1 MLNRLTA
8 LILVTAVAGTTAAG
22 LDDWN
27 QERARVLQMPGL
39 IRYYTFQE
47 RQGQFLVDQVAQDE
61 ASVYGTNTMTIMSNS
76 PYGQPRTKY
85 VVDGYTPYDYPFWAE
100 GRWPGKGALTTG
112 VAKNSVVRSQFY
124 GTDTGDFSL
133 LLWVRPHLMDVG
145 SYAGGL
151 AHCGSGH
158 KQGWRLQ
165 WQVAPWHPEGRVS
178 FGIGV
183 PSGTTFLHGPFAPGV
198 WHCVAVTWAKGN
210 VALYVDGVLK
220 QKEQLEQQE
229 IVWPERPDHAVMS
242 QPYWDTGGMK
252 LGRAFSQAG
261 AARAD
266 IDELAVFD
274 RALPAEEVTEL
285 YRAGKP
291 DATPE
296 AQIAR
301 FRRLAAQKAVRDR
314 IQLTIPH
321 NTYGY
326 FHRDKPIVAKI
337 VIPPANGP
345 SGPHALHL
353 TMVDLDGRT
362 VLDETVPVDIQIERE
377 NSLAVPIRQERCGLY
392 WLTMALV
399 DAKGAVVKAREY
411 PLAVIVPLPANRDVP
426 LSSPLACHNMGHVP
440 EHSVLGNKLDRII
453 RGWRSMEPKKG
464 EFDFRYEDKLIREA
478 EERGMN
484 MLFCIDL
491 RPPAWLGL
499 APGSKNLPADMAQ
512 LERFLRV
519 VVDRYK
525 GRVAYYEIF
534 NEPNA
539 GHGLKGKGRARDY
552 VTFLK
557 LAYRVIKDVDQ
568 QAQVAAFSG
577 VHRFRWFEEVM
588 AENPGTSYDV
598 VTLHNY
604 GPLPIELSRD
614 RQLVQKVRKLLD
626 NHGRADAEL
635 WNGECGFAQPARV
648 NGRPISDARLQQ
660 LKLGAWMPLATERRN
675 AYWQAQAVLLDLAD
689 GCDKYFML
697 SGGSGYSPNFNDCTG
712 TPSEKGIAKAAVSS
726 LLIPSTERRRLPLVS
741 SEQAAVLITDQD
753 GTHTLA
759 AFSLEPSGLTLK
771 VDRNGQFTGMDYL
784 GNPLTWTATDK
795 LLHLPLSEAP
805 VYVHGVSDNVRELP
819 LLRVELDAE
828 KLSAQGRLSGTLT
841 LHNPWKEAIEVELAA
856 LLPDD
861 TAIELAETHRVR
873 GREKLRVPFTID
885 ARPLWPSWYRL
896 GFQARRGDAVLARTD
911 TRFYSSGRVAEVPE
925 AAAPIA
931 LTADAAGWPADAPVA
946 VAKRV
951 GNVVKGKPI
960 DGVPGDVQWRGPDD
974 LSFSVRTAWHPKS
987 GLHFLLEVTDN
998 AVVVAGK
1005 GQHWFFYDCL
1015 ELFVDTRPVQA
1026 KTRDY
1031 SVGAQQFLVK
1041 PHTGKEVAECPI
1053 TICGLLDK
1061 TVTLKAVGKRTDRGY
1076 TIEGLIRPKPGHE
1089 KAFGPGRRLH
1099 LDFLIDDT
1107 DSAKL
1112 DKRRKAIVSLHSVHA
1127 NSSQDASQW
1136 GAYELREAERW
1147 RNGEGA
1153 RSG

>member
-1 MLNRLTA
+1 MISKQILRAIGA
-8 LILVTAVAGTTAAG
+8 LG
-22 LDDWN
+22 
-27 QERARVLQMPGL
+27 VLQALAGATVAAAEYGDWKQECTRMLRVPGL
-39 IRYYTFQE
+39 IRHYTFQE
-47 RQGQFLVDQVAQDE
+47 KHGQFLVDQVAQGE

-85 VVDGYTPYDYPFWAE
+85 VIDGYTPYDYPAWTE

-112 VAKNSVVRSQFY
+112 VAKNSVVRSQVY

-133 LLWVRPHLMDVG
+133 VLWVRPHLRDMDN
-145 SYAGGL
+145 YAGGL
-151 AHCGSGH
+151 VHCGSGH
-158 KQGWRLQ
+158 QQGWRLQ

-198 WHCVAVTWAKGN
+198 WHCVAVTWMEGKA
-210 VALYVDGVLK
+210 ALYVDGVLA
-220 QKEQLEQQE
+220 QEEQLEQKQ
-229 IVWPERPDHAVMS
+229 IAWPERPDHAVMS

-261 AARAD
+261 ATRAD
-266 IDELAVFD
+266 IDELAVFG
-274 RALPAEEVTEL
+274 RALSADEVAQG
-285 YRAGKP
+285 YRNGKP
-291 DATPE
+291 DTAPE

-301 FRRLAAQKAVRDR
+301 FRRLASEKAVRDR
-314 IQLTIPH
+314 IELTIPPD
-321 NTYGY
+321 TYGY
-326 FHRDKPIVAKI
+326 FHRDKAIEAKI
-337 VIPPANGP
+337 VIPPATGL
-345 SGPHALHL
+345 SGEHTVHL
-353 TMVDLDGRT
+353 TMVDLAGKT
-362 VLDETVPVDIQIERE
+362 VLDESHPLHIQIERE
-377 NSLAVPIRQERCGLY
+377 NRLALPIRQEHCGLY
-392 WLTMALV
+392 WLTITLA
-399 DAKGAVVKAREY
+399 DAKGAVVKFREY
-411 PLAVIVPLPANRDVP
+411 PLAVTVSLPANRDVP

-453 RGWRSMEPKKG
+453 RGWSAMEPKKG
-464 EFDFRYEDKLIREA
+464 EFNFQYEDKLIREA
-478 EERGMN
+478 EGRGMN
-484 MLFCIDL
+484 MLFCISL
-491 RPPAWLGL
+491 GPPAWLGL
-499 APGSKNLPADMAQ
+499 APGSKNLPADMAE

-519 VVDRYK
+519 VVNRYK

-534 NEPNA
+534 NEPNS
-539 GHGLKGKGRARDY
+539 GHGLKGKDRAKDY
-552 VTFLK
+552 VAFLK
-557 LAYRVIKDVDQ
+557 LAYRVIKDVDP

-577 VHRFRWFEEVM
+577 VHRFRWFQEVM

-604 GPLPIELSRD
+604 GPRPIELSRD

-626 NHGRADAEL
+626 DHGRADAEL

-648 NGRPISDARLQQ
+648 NGRPISDERLQQ

-675 AYWQAQAVLLDLAD
+675 AYWQAQAILLDLAD

-741 SEQAAVLITDQD
+741 SEQAAVLIAAEDDTY
-753 GTHTLA
+753 TLA
-759 AFSLEPSGLTLK
+759 AFSLEQSGLTLK
-771 VDRNGQFTGMDYL
+771 VGRNGQFTGMDYL

-805 VYVHGVSDNVRELP
+805 VYLHGVPANVRELP
-819 LLRVELDAE
+819 LLRVELDQE
-828 KLSAQGRLSGTLT
+828 KLSAQSRLSGTLT

-856 LLPDD
+856 ALPED
-861 TAIELAETHRVR
+861 TNIELPTTHRVR
-873 GREKLRVPFTID
+873 GRKELRVPFTISS
-885 ARPLWPSWYRL
+885 RPLWPSWYRL

-911 TRFYSSGRVAEVPE
+911 TRFYSSGRVTEVPE
-925 AAAPIA
+925 AAVPIA

-960 DGVPGDVQWRGPDD
+960 DGVPGDAQWRGPED
-974 LSFSVRTAWHPKS
+974 LSFSVRTTWHSKS

-998 AVVVAGK
+998 AVVVAGE

-1015 ELFVDTRPVQA
+1015 ELFVDTRPIRE
-1026 KTRDY
+1026 KTKEY

-1041 PHTGKEVAECPI
+1041 PHTGTDVAECSI

-1061 TVTLKAVGKRTDRGY
+1061 TVTLEAVGKRTDTGY
-1076 TIEGLIRPKPGHE
+1076 AIQGVIRPTPGHE

-1107 DSAKL
+1107 DSTKL

-1127 NSSQDASQW
+1127 NSSQDTSQW
-1136 GAYELREAERW
+1136 GAYELRKR
-1147 RNGEGA
+1147 
-1153 RSG
+1153 